1 MIKSIVQLV
10 TFVAGV
16 AAVTPEIEGTEGMV
30 STDLARQLE
39 LFSRETLST
48 LMDPFRDEDNQNLPL
63 VEHIGSHLGT
73 FYLSQKGKKIQ
84 LSFLT
89 YAK

>member
-39 LFSRETLST
+39 LFSTLKKRDRIIASANARYLKTTHKFGIRIPKTVLEAIEIDRENGNT
-48 LMDPFRDEDNQNLPL
+48 M
-63 VEHIGSHLGT
+63 
-73 FYLSQKGKKIQ
+73 
-84 LSFLT
+84 
-89 YAK
+89 